1 MVDEFKIKADSFK
14 DGYDRISQATEQQT
28 QELTQ
33 LRIQLSDM
41 QQKYQKLNC
50 DQQLVSQQLIKLLSQ
65 NQKDTK
71 ETELPKLVQGVQLL
85 IQEQNRNYS
94 KLQEE
99 LDGIAIQCN
108 GLQD

>member
-41 QQKYQKLNC
+41 QQKY
-50 DQQLVSQQLIKLLSQ
+50 
-65 NQKDTK
+65 
-71 ETELPKLVQGVQLL
+71 
-85 IQEQNRNYS
+85 
-94 KLQEE
+94 
-99 LDGIAIQCN
+99 
-108 GLQD
+108 